1 MGEDSLT
8 EVNAE
13 TAEKQKATGELVLGL
28 SKLLKL
34 NAKDLQEGYPDDVR
48 EQRFHLVYSSMYTYL
63 KRVNLTYQWLLTQ
76 PVF

>member
-13 TAEKQKATGELVLGL
+13 TAEKQKAIGELVLGL

-48 EQRFHLVYSSMYTYL
+48 EQWVHLVCFSMYAYL